1 MERYNGFKSIKNYN
15 KKFRYKKRPVSAVA
29 DNIEIKNI
37 KSVEIKLNKNKKFVL
52 LYNKKFGLKE
62 RNLAEQFKF

>member
-1 MERYNGFKSIKNYN
+1 
-15 KKFRYKKRPVSAVA
+15 VA
-29 DNIEIKNI
+29 DNIEIKNV
-37 KSVEIKLNKNKKFVL
+37 KYVEIKLNKNKKFVL